1 MLNFWQSLSTEWKKR
16 FGEHSTRVGNSLVFE
31 ISKSQKEYMEKLG
44 NLQYELHFPTS
55 VEYKPREDGGFD
67 CTVTYKDFSNLQW
80 IAEWEDTE
88 AELMDYLSELK

>member
-55 VEYKPREDGGFD
+55 VTYTLREDGCYD
-67 CTVTYKDFSNLQW
+67 CTVTYDNLDAW
-80 IAEWEDTE
+80 YGDWENME
-88 AELMDYLSELK
+88 GELMDYLSELK